1 MLIIPSLKS
10 FSVDKIGKQA
20 VAKIVI
26 LHSQKQNDMAQE
38 KETTKKG
45 KKRSS
50 DVLEELNTLLGK
62 VPPQSPELEK
72 AVLGAILI
80 QSSAIYDITN
90 IIQPQ
95 SFYIPAHQTIYTAMR
110 SLMQAEKPIDA
121 ITVSEELKA
130 KDQLEDVGGLPY
142 LIELTELIGT
152 AAHLEYHA
160 RIVQQK
166 YIQRELI
173 RASTEIQK
181 LSYDETKDV
190 DDLISFAEGEI
201 FNISEGMV
209 KKELVRIG
217 DVMEVAKKSIEK
229 AAENKG
235 SYRGVPSGFTDL
247 DRLTSGWQPSDL
259 IIIAARPS
267 MGKTAFV
274 LSMARNMAVEYQKP
288 VVFFS
293 LEMSAQQLVNR
304 LIAAEIEI
312 SGEKIRNG
320 DLTEEEWQ
328 CFESRTHRLGAAPLY
343 IDDTPAM
350 SVFELRA
357 KCRRQART
365 KEGLGIVIIDYLQL
379 MTSGVDNKGSREQ
392 EVSTISRS
400 LKAIA
405 KELNVPIIALSQLNR
420 GVETRGN
427 DRRPQLSDLRESG
440 AIEQDADIVAF
451 IHRPEYYGIKEDENG
466 ISTKGLATIIVAKHR
481 NGAVDDVRLKFVK
494 DLAKFQDY
502 DEGISE
508 FLPSSDTETM
518 TVGSKMN
525 SRDFTPDNAFADNG
539 SGFIGDN
546 SFENAPIPGFAG
558 GNNDNPPF

>member
-1 MLIIPSLKS
+1 
-10 FSVDKIGKQA
+10 
-20 VAKIVI
+20 
-26 LHSQKQNDMAQE
+26 
-38 KETTKKG
+38 
-45 KKRSS
+45 
-50 DVLEELNTLLGK
+50 
-62 VPPQSPELEK
+62 
-72 AVLGAILI
+72 
-80 QSSAIYDITN
+80 
-90 IIQPQ
+90 
-95 SFYIPAHQTIYTAMR
+95 
-110 SLMQAEKPIDA
+110 
-121 ITVSEELKA
+121 
-130 KDQLEDVGGLPY
+130 
-142 LIELTELIGT
+142 
-152 AAHLEYHA
+152 
-160 RIVQQK
+160 
-166 YIQRELI
+166 
-173 RASTEIQK
+173 
-181 LSYDETKDV
+181 
-190 DDLISFAEGEI
+190 
-201 FNISEGMV
+201 
-209 KKELVRIG
+209 
-217 DVMEVAKKSIEK
+217 
-229 AAENKG
+229 
-235 SYRGVPSGFTDL
+235 
-247 DRLTSGWQPSDL
+247 
-259 IIIAARPS
+259 
-267 MGKTAFV
+267 
-274 LSMARNMAVEYQKP
+274 
-288 VVFFS
+288 
-293 LEMSAQQLVNR
+293 
-304 LIAAEIEI
+304 
-312 SGEKIRNG
+312 
-320 DLTEEEWQ
+320 
-328 CFESRTHRLGAAPLY
+328 
-343 IDDTPAM
+343 M